1 MSGLNVVA
9 VQDIIAAYIREEFSG
24 YQVYEDDVL
33 DDESL
38 LRVNNKTKPYI
49 VLRWSGL
56 MRSGRGASFGG
67 VRLDEYVS
75 SVDINVVAPT
85 PTQCRKAIN
94 VIMDKLIGWKP
105 TGGSAL
111 TPEGGA
117 GLFVVNNREDKPH
130 LYIASGRLT
139 FAVNSEDPGAYIT
152 P

>member
-9 VQDIIAAYIREEFSG
+9 VQDIIAAHIREEFSG

-38 LRVNNKTKPYI
+38 LRASNKTKPYI

-56 MRSGRGASFGG
+56 MRNGRGASFGG

-105 TGGSAL
+105 TGGGAL

-117 GLFVVNNREDKPH
+117 ALFVVNNREDKPH

>member
-1 MSGLNVVA
+1 MSGLNLIT
-9 VQDIIAAYIREEFSG
+9 VQEIIAAYVRQEFPA
-24 YQVYEDDVL
+24 YEVYEDDIL
-33 DDESL
+33 DNESL
-38 LRVNNKTKPYI
+38 LRTNNKVKPYI
-49 VLRWSGL
+49 VLRWGGL
-56 MRSGRGASFGG
+56 MRDGRGTSFAG

-75 SVDINVVAPT
+75 NVDVNVVAPT
-85 PTQCRKAIN
+85 PTQCRKAMNI
-94 VIMDKLIGWKP
+94 ILDKLIGWKP
-105 TGGSAL
+105 TGGGAL